1 MKTSILAAAISAAG
15 LLAAGCG
22 GDASTPPATVQTGT
36 FETRLAAVALSAGLD
51 VPAWQACRADPAM
64 EARVIADMTLGV
76 AAGVGGTPTFF
87 VNGAMVVGNQPGAVF
102 RSAIE
107 AARTRAQASGIAA
120 ADYYASA
127 VPGIPVGTSPS
138 TGPADAWVTIVEFSD
153 FECPYCAAVQGTLHN
168 VLSTAG
174 SDVRH
179 VWKNFPLSFHAG
191 ARPAAI
197 AAECARVQGRF
208 WEFHDLV
215 FAGQSGL
222 F

>member
-1 MKTSILAAAISAAG
+1 MKHSILAAAVAAAG
-15 LLAAGCG
+15 LLVAGCG
-22 GDASTPPATVQTGT
+22 GDASTPATTVQTGT
-36 FETRLAAVALSAGLD
+36 FETRLAGIALSAGLD

-76 AAGVGGTPTFF
+76 AAGVGGTPTFL
-87 VNGAMVVGNQPGAVF
+87 VNGELVVGNQPASTFRTAVQ
-102 RSAIE
+102 
-107 AARTRAQASGIAA
+107 AARTRAQATGLAA
-120 ADYYASA
+120 ADYFATTY
-127 VPGIPVGTSPS
+127 PGMPVGTSPS

-153 FECPYCAAVQGTLHN
+153 FECPYCAAVQGTLQS

-179 VWKNFPLSFHAG
+179 VFKHFPLSFHAG
-191 ARPAAI
+191 ARPTAI
-197 AAECARVQGRF
+197 AAECARAQGRF

-215 FAGQSGL
+215 FARQSSL

>member
-1 MKTSILAAAISAAG
+1 MSRSILAWALVATG
-15 LLAAGCG
+15 VTLAACG
-22 GDASTPPATVQTGT
+22 GDTAVATTSPRTGT
-36 FETRLAAVALSAGLD
+36 FETRLADVATLAGLD

-64 EARVIADMTLGV
+64 EARVVADMTLGV
-76 AAGVGGTPTFF
+76 AVGVGGTPTFL
-87 VNGAMVVGNQPGAVF
+87 VNGEPVVGNQPASVF
-102 RSAIE
+102 RSAIQ
-107 AARTRAQASGIAA
+107 AARTRAQSSGLAA
-120 ADYYASA
+120 ADYYATTF
-127 VPGIPVGTSPS
+127 PGVPVGTSPS

-153 FECPYCAAVQGTLHN
+153 FECPYCAAVQGTLQT

-179 VWKNFPLSFHAG
+179 VWKHFPLSFHAG

-197 AAECARVQGRF
+197 AAECARAQGRF

-215 FAGQSGL
+215 FARQSSL

>member
-1 MKTSILAAAISAAG
+1 MSRSILAWALVATG
-15 LLAAGCG
+15 LTLAACG
-22 GDASTPPATVQTGT
+22 GDTAATTTSPRTGT
-36 FETRLAAVALSAGLD
+36 FETRLADVATLAGLD

-64 EARVIADMTLGV
+64 EARVVADMTLGV
-76 AAGVGGTPTFF
+76 AVGVGGTPTFL
-87 VNGAMVVGNQPGAVF
+87 VNGEPVVGNQPASVF
-102 RSAIE
+102 RSAIQ
-107 AARTRAQASGIAA
+107 AARTRAQSSGLAA
-120 ADYYASA
+120 ADYYATTF
-127 VPGIPVGTSPS
+127 PGVPVGTSPS

-153 FECPYCAAVQGTLHN
+153 FECPYCAAVQGTLQT

-179 VWKNFPLSFHAG
+179 VWKHFPLSFHAG

-197 AAECARVQGRF
+197 AAECARAQGRF

-215 FAGQSGL
+215 FARQSSL